1 MAKKQLSND
10 EINKIAVKKSFDDF
24 YAKTGK
30 NPMANQQEA
39 MDHHLSHYSKTVENK
54 PKDNE
59 NINLNVSPE
68 EAKPTFTPSQ
78 QNFNENDFMKS
89 KIKETDPDLI
99 IDTDIVKLPS
109 DGHFY
114 PFKEVIVE
122 YLTAKDED
130 ILTTPAL
137 MENGTVLDEI
147 LKRKI
152 KTPGIDVE
160 NMLTGDKNAILIFLR
175 ASSYGAKYDVE
186 VTNPKTGK
194 PFKASIDLTK
204 IEYKKVETLPDE
216 NGEFVVEIPMR
227 KKLVKFKILG
237 DKDLRIIINKAELIQ
252 ETYNQMFAEI
262 STMRLKGA
270 ITEIDGNRSQDYINR
285 FVDAM
290 PAGDALSIRSKMEKV
305 TPGVD
310 LTYEFI
316 SPEGH
321 IFKAP
326 IAMGIDFFFPSL

>member
-1 MAKKQLSND
+1 MSKQKLSTD
-10 EINKIAVKKSFDDF
+10 EIEKIAVKKSFDDF

-30 NPMANQQEA
+30 NPMTNQQEA
-39 MDHHLSHYSKTVENK
+39 MDYHNKEQISENV
-54 PKDNE
+54 
-59 NINLNVSPE
+59 NLNVPPVN
-68 EAKPTFTPSQ
+68 EAKPIYAPPK
-78 QNFNENDFMKS
+78 QNFNAEQFAQS
-89 KIKETDPDLI
+89 KMQETDPDLI
-99 IDTDIVKLPS
+99 VDTDIVKLPS

-114 PFKEVIVE
+114 PFKEVNVE

-137 MENGTVLDEI
+137 MENGTVLDVI

-160 NMLTGDKNAILIFLR
+160 NMLTGDKNAVLIFLR
-175 ASSYGAKYDVE
+175 ASSYGSKYDVE
-186 VTNPKTGK
+186 VTNPNTGK
-194 PFKASIDLTK
+194 AFKASIDLTK
-204 IEYKKVETLPDE
+204 IEYKKIDTLPDE
-216 NGEFVVEIPMR
+216 MGEFVVEIPMR

-237 DKDLRIIINKAELIQ
+237 DKELRLIINKAELLQ
-252 ETYNQMFAEI
+252 ETYNQVFAEI

-270 ITEIDGNRSQDYINR
+270 ISEINGNRNKDYISR

-290 PAGDALSIRSKMEKV
+290 PAGDALKIRTRMEEV

-310 LTYEFI
+310 MTYEFL

-321 IFKAP
+321 IFRAP